1 MKRCNFYLSVSSSDR
16 KLGASNKDGGVRTK
30 CGVLLAKHGVLLAK
44 HGVLL
49 AMGGVEIASCSGIDT
64 VLFPLMR
71 SPSLVQRASVWEL
84 HHTLQC
90 LLTTHL
96 LGPAQ
101 R

>member
-30 CGVLLAKHGVLLAK
+30 CGVLLAK